1 MDNVIISLSDVNKH
15 YYNGKI
21 YTKVLNNINLEVKHG
36 EFVTIEGVSGS
47 GKSTLLNL
55 IGCIDK
61 PTSGKLEIYKNDT
74 TKLSD
79 RNLAFIRRKYIG
91 FIFQLFNLIPTLS
104 VFDNIWY
111 SQYIR
116 KLPYE
121 PKKILEVAELV
132 GLEDF
137 LQKRPDELSGGQAQK
152 VAIARAIVSRPDII
166 LADEPTAN
174 LDSFNTKRILEL
186 LVTLQKNLNLTVILV
201 THDRFNSS
209 DYGRSIYMQDGRLI
223 S

>member
-1 MDNVIISLSDVNKH
+1 MDNVIISLNNVSK
-15 YYNGKI
+15 YYHTGKI
-21 YTKVLNNINLEVKHG
+21 DTKVLSNIDLKVKRG
-36 EFVTIEGVSGS
+36 EFITIEGVSGS

-74 TKLSD
+74 IKLSD

-111 SQYIR
+111 SQHIR

-132 GLEDF
+132 GLQDF
-137 LQKRPDELSGGQAQK
+137 LKKRPNELSGGQAQK
-152 VAIARAIVSRPDII
+152 VAIARAIVSHPDII

-174 LDSFNTKRILEL
+174 LDSVNSKRILEL
-186 LVTLQKNLNLTVILV
+186 LATLQKNLNLTVILV
-201 THDRFNSS
+201 THDRFNNN
-209 DYGRSIYMQDGRLI
+209 DYGKRICIQDGKLLN
-223 S
+223 

>member
-121 PKKILEVAELV
+121 PKK
-132 GLEDF
+132 F
-137 LQKRPDELSGGQAQK
+137 
-152 VAIARAIVSRPDII
+152 
-166 LADEPTAN
+166 
-174 LDSFNTKRILEL
+174 
-186 LVTLQKNLNLTVILV
+186 
-201 THDRFNSS
+201 
-209 DYGRSIYMQDGRLI
+209 
-223 S
+223 